1 MEKRNGV
8 CERRFFILM
17 LACFSQYH
25 DKFMEAEPCV
35 INSLPLIEA
44 LVGCVGP
51 VWHSS
56 IGFSLFYH
64 SDVLGVWISLP
75 RLVVNIHPASTHALD
90 VDCPAIHVDF
100 IGVNRGDGHFGGSAI
115 GPPLNNQF
123 FDSLYHLS

>member
-25 DKFMEAEPCV
+25 DKFMEAVPCV

-56 IGFSLFYH
+56 IGFSLVND
-64 SDVLGVWISLP
+64 SDALGVGIFPS
-75 RLVVNIHPASTHALD
+75 RHVVNVHPASAHTLD
-90 VDCPAIHVDF
+90 FDCLAIHVDF
-100 IGVNRGDGHFGGSAI
+100 ISVDGRDRHTGGRVFC
-115 GPPLNNQF
+115 PPLNQ
-123 FDSLYHLS
+123 